1 MLRKSRVNHVIDT
14 LRASVS
20 KVKSTNQHVYEIK
33 HTVNG
38 DRRLRDVRSDDT
50 LALSRGSWVEDAALH
65 FGGKLR
71 VNGIHVELRH
81 QLSEALQTLVKER
94 AS

>member
-1 MLRKSRVNHVIDT
+1 M
-14 LRASVS
+14 
-20 KVKSTNQHVYEIK
+20 YEIK

-38 DRRLRDVRSDDT
+38 DRRLRDVCCNNT

-71 VNGIHVELRH
+71 INGIHVELRH
-81 QLSEALQTLVKER
+81 QLAQALQALVKER
-94 AS
+94 AG